1 MNEKWYEFTPEQ
13 IASKLGSDISRGI
26 SASAAAE
33 RLKTNGDNRIY
44 TESQSIYKNNL
55 SHIMTDLTV
64 LLLIF
69 TAVISTAFNQNI
81 SAIVIICII
90 LLNITAAVTAFIKSK
105 EILRDISMKSSPY
118 VKVVRDGKTIFTGS
132 GQVVCGEYYISFRR

>member
-90 LLNITAAVTAFIKSK
+90 LINITAAVTSSLCQSRQRWKDDFYRQRSSC
-105 EILRDISMKSSPY
+105 LR
-118 VKVVRDGKTIFTGS
+118 R
-132 GQVVCGEYYISFRR
+132 YYISFRR